1 MDSIMDSDTN
11 RQSGVCHFSI
21 LFLVSFLSMV
31 VAIIIVRKTQELKQL
46 EECMMEKQV
55 DSENR
60 TKILGTMH
68 QKKWNHIKQQYTQE
82 TKSRIIIY
90 EWHNICCETLFLLK
104 NEENTGLLLSETILD
119 KKGQTLTNSTKIS
132 IPPSVRSAC
141 KMNRKNGK

>member
-1 MDSIMDSDTN
+1 MDSDTN

-68 QKKWNHIKQQYTQE
+68 QKK
-82 TKSRIIIY
+82 
-90 EWHNICCETLFLLK
+90 
-104 NEENTGLLLSETILD
+104 
-119 KKGQTLTNSTKIS
+119 
-132 IPPSVRSAC
+132 
-141 KMNRKNGK
+141 

>member
-68 QKKWNHIKQQYTQE
+68 QKK
-82 TKSRIIIY
+82 
-90 EWHNICCETLFLLK
+90 
-104 NEENTGLLLSETILD
+104 
-119 KKGQTLTNSTKIS
+119 
-132 IPPSVRSAC
+132 
-141 KMNRKNGK
+141 